1 MTQARRL
8 EKMPRIELV
17 RDEPRGSRRRTS
29 ALAPRD
35 SVHTSRRAAVDPVL
49 EVRRS
54 TLADLPWI
62 ETWATQL
69 GLPAQRGRGIT
80 SLIFLKDGQRVGYIS
95 AKHDEMMTAMGR
107 QPVQWIMSAFL
118 IPSVRGQG
126 LLLRFG
132 ALASRKFYRNGK
144 LGARIA
150 TGNRRMLKLM
160 QVGGWRKVRSSRQY
174 QDFVLDLKSP
184 YGGMEA

>member
-35 SVHTSRRAAVDPVL
+35 SVHTSRRAAVDPVF
-49 EVRRS
+49 
-54 TLADLPWI
+54 

-80 SLIFLKDGQRVGYIS
+80 SLIFIKDGQRVGYIS

-132 ALASRKFYRNGK
+132 ALASRKFHRNGK